1 MQNPCENWLMPMKFS
16 RNFGVRVSAN
26 DHSGVAMAKLYFRF
40 GTVGAGKT
48 LALVNVAQ
56 SYKAQGKAVLVMKP
70 RLDLRYGEWV
80 IRSRT
85 GLELRSD
92 VLIDSC
98 RDVMRE
104 SWPEGASP
112 TLVLVDEAQFLDKE
126 SIDELRHVATIH
138 DIPVICYGIRTDFRT
153 QLFPGS
159 ARLFEVADQLEE
171 IKSVCQ
177 YCRSKAVFNLRLLNG
192 EPVGEG
198 PVIVLGDSDTYQA
211 VCGLHYYQLVRA
223 DSQKRAPDRRLV
235 GCTNLHETRY

>member
-1 MQNPCENWLMPMKFS
+1 
-16 RNFGVRVSAN
+16 
-26 DHSGVAMAKLYFRF
+26 MAKLYFRY

-56 SYKAQGKAVLVMKP
+56 SYKAQGKEILVMKP

-92 VLIDSC
+92 VLIDSSM
-98 RDVMRE
+98 DIKRE
-104 SWPEGASP
+104 RWPEGIMP
-112 TLVLVDEAQFLDKE
+112 TLVLVDEAQFLDRD

-177 YCRSKAVFNLRLLNG
+177 YCHSKAVFNLRLLNG

-198 PVIVLGDSDTYQA
+198 PVIVLGDSETYQA
-211 VCGLHYYQLVRA
+211 ICALHYYQLVTA
-223 DSQKRAPDRRLV
+223 NSQKLTHDHRLV
-235 GCTNLHETRY
+235 EYVKLDCKEHGQHGAAETLATS

>member
-1 MQNPCENWLMPMKFS
+1 
-16 RNFGVRVSAN
+16 
-26 DHSGVAMAKLYFRF
+26 MAKLYFRY

-56 SYKAQGKAVLVMKP
+56 SYKAQGKEVLVMKP
-70 RLDLRYGEWV
+70 RLDMRYGQWV

-85 GLELRSD
+85 GLELSSD
-92 VLIDSC
+92 VLIDSSSDI
-98 RDVMRE
+98 RPE
-104 SWPEGASP
+104 KWPEGARP
-112 TLVLVDEAQFLDKE
+112 TLVLVDEAQFLDRE
-126 SIDELRHVATIH
+126 SIDELRRVATIH

-177 YCRSKAVFNLRLLNG
+177 YCHSKAVFNLRLLNG

-211 VCGLHYYQLVRA
+211 VCGLHYYQLVTSV
-223 DSQKRAPDRRLV
+223 SQKRAHELRLV
-235 GCTNLHETRY
+235 ESTKRDRKEHGQHGAADTLATS